1 MSKTIDNNII
11 NNQKRKEVQ
20 ELNPIVKKVRFCED
34 NIFRFYNQDTDE
46 INVELFMMYYLKT
59 KCDKV
64 DKINIYLKY
73 IEIIQKQKVTL
84 EIYNYKNLNTII
96 IYFLQKFV
104 FFVEKFKLVPKLDLD
119 MKTNNLD
126 LDKVTQKSKELLV
139 ITNLLSLN
147 NSYQKYSLE
156 YYYASLLD
164 EMNIYFKF
172 VGEQSWDDTITYL
185 TGFYA
190 VNIEILLEII
200 KILDQIKS
208 VSTIIS
214 EYFFDCSVT
223 FSIKNFH
230 DINEIYLKL
239 NLTNY
244 EKEINLLFI

>member
-20 ELNPIVKKVRFCED
+20 ELNIVVKKVRFYEE

-59 KCDKV
+59 KCDKI
-64 DKINIYLKY
+64 DKINIYSKY

-96 IYFLQKFV
+96 MYFLQKFV

-119 MKTNNLD
+119 MKKNNLD
-126 LDKVTQKSKELLV
+126 LAKVTQKSKELLV

-147 NSYQKYSLE
+147 NLSQKYSLE

-172 VGEQSWDDTITYL
+172 IGEQSWNDTITYL

-214 EYFFDCSVT
+214 EYFFDSPVT
-223 FSIKNFH
+223 FSIRNFH
-230 DINEIYLKL
+230 DINQVYLKL
-239 NLTNY
+239 NLY
-244 EKEINLLFI
+244 HEKQINLLFI